1 MEIKVGD
8 FVLIDSKYDPENTI
22 LIVTD
27 VKNNQVFGNI
37 VKSTYPIGASTYGHF
52 KIFIKITNPNEIE
65 KLQLI
70 YKLYLLQKS

>member
-27 VKNNQVFGNI
+27 IKNNQVFGNI
-37 VKSTYPIGASTYGHF
+37 VQSTYPIGTSTYGHF
-52 KIFIKITNPNEIE
+52 SYFVKITNPDELE

-70 YKLYLLQKS
+70 HKLYLLGKS